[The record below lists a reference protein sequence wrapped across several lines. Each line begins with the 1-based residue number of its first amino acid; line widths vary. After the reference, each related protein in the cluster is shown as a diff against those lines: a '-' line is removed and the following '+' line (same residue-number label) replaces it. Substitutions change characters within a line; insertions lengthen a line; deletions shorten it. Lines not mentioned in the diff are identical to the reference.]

1 MSQISYSTGFRS
13 ALFDGE
19 NLEWWMQESGVQE
32 GWSCFARYLV
42 VVRQRMSAQVG
53 KYPKWWALGS
63 LPLGTASW
71 WHCKNRPL
79 LHVCYHTEFDRSRSN
94 RVTKIWETWVPWNT
108 GMADLIK
115 TRPLPQVLTRQN
127 WSFHVKG
134 WCHTLRYTKCVK
146 HCVISR
152 NVQR

>member
-19 NLEWWMQESGVQE
+19 NLEWWMQKSGVQE

-71 WHCKNRPL
+71 RHCKNRPL

-94 RVTKIWETWVPWNT
+94 RVTKIWDPLKHRHGWPYKNT
-108 GMADLIK
+108 SPPTGITTPKLVI
-115 TRPLPQVLTRQN
+115 PRQRM
-127 WSFHVKG
+127 VAYV
-134 WCHTLRYTKCVK
+134 TLHKMCQTLC
-146 HCVISR
+146 
-152 NVQR
+152 NFA